1 MELILFK
8 EIDIQRP
15 RGKDLADLRQ
25 KICVFDFAMG
35 VDVDDGDLVLY
46 GYGGWPLGVR
56 LVVGRGRRGD
66 EGAGTLR
73 GEDILDADW
82 NGRETL
88 LYGEMMDYFGA
99 IEAGGNVSRALYEDG
114 IDVR

>member
-25 KICVFDFAMG
+25 EICVLDFAMR

-46 GYGGWPLGVR
+46 GHGGWTLGVK
-56 LVVGRGRRGD
+56 LVVSGGRRGD

-88 LYGEMMDYFGA
+88 LYGEVMDYFGA
-99 IEAGGNVSRALYEDG
+99 IEAVGNVSIDLYEDG
-114 IDVR
+114 VDVR